1 MARIRT
7 LIASLVLLGMCI
19 LLAVS
24 CPLLTPFSPSE
35 ISGRPLQEPC
45 KEHLLGT
52 NDLGQD
58 IFSRLLYGTRATM
71 ALGLLG
77 ALFSVSLSTAL
88 GMISAYYGGWPDE
101 VISRGVDILMT
112 VPGFPL
118 LLVAAIFFSPNIFT
132 IAGLMGLLGGLQG
145 IRIIRSQVLS
155 LVEAEFVQG
164 ARVLGSS
171 DHYII
176 VRHILP
182 NILTLAI
189 VSFVFAAQRFM
200 LMGVGLG
207 FLGLGDPAVI
217 DWGQMINRAYSNGG
231 FAMGM
236 WWWLIPPGLA
246 VVLLS
251 MILAMIGYSLEDELN
266 PRLRK
271 QKILI

>member
-1 MARIRT
+1 M
-7 LIASLVLLGMCI
+7 
-19 LLAVS
+19 
-24 CPLLTPFSPSE
+24 
-35 ISGRPLQEPC
+35 
-45 KEHLLGT
+45 GT

-155 LVEAEFVQG
+155 LVEAEFVLG
-164 ARVLGSS
+164 ARALGSS

-182 NILTLAI
+182 NILTLA
-189 VSFVFAAQRFM
+189 VVNFVFAAQRFM

-271 QKILI
+271 QKILSI